1 LARSILICS
10 AMRQTVKAVFAVA
23 AVVAAGTA
31 FVLLYAKYSPGESG
45 VFVVVLGKL
54 WHLGLF
60 LFFWWAVYAVGRGVQ
75 RLVLR
80 GSAAPPEIALA
91 FGVVAFVVLAFLMCA
106 VRLAYVWVARV
117 FIISAAVAGV
127 AVLRAE
133 FGRVPQRFRRWV
145 DDLGLS
151 TAALVAA
158 VAVLAAP
165 VALTAA
171 HPPTYVDALVY
182 HLAVPKAYAA
192 AHGFTYLAYNAY
204 ASMPLGGSLFYLW
217 PYVWDGLVAAN
228 ACHLVATL
236 LAVSLTY
243 RLARRWV
250 SQFYAALA
258 GAFVILTPVVFI
270 SMGGAQN
277 DHFLILFV
285 VAALYEYFKIEE
297 NEPRARARRCVSA
310 GLFVGAALAVKYS
323 AVAGVAAFAV
333 IFFYDISRKRVRLRD
348 GVIILTVAVAVVL
361 PWLAKAYVEQG
372 NPIFPACYGV
382 FGGRGF
388 TPEQAER
395 VASWLMDMGRGRGF
409 GDYVLLPYRISV
421 QAGVTYEDFAGKY
434 LPFLLPLAALGAVF
448 FRRGGRIV
456 AFGWIYLAAWAF
468 GSQQLRFLDG
478 ALPALAVAAA
488 GALAVAD
495 GAFNTRLK
503 RASRALVAAAVIFV
517 AAAMV
522 GPADFAVLPRHLYVG
537 GMPQREFLRRWVAFY
552 PAQEFMNEQL
562 PSDAKV
568 LLLYYNQT
576 LYLERPTAYDSFLNA
591 SALILAA
598 EKARDEAEL
607 YDLVRSWGV
616 THLHVYQYS
625 EPRLEGYYSAE
636 AVERVHAFA
645 SRFGVVLYEDPYSK
659 VYELI

>member
-1 LARSILICS
+1 
-10 AMRQTVKAVFAVA
+10 MRQTVKAVLAAA

-31 FVLLYAKYSPGESG
+31 FVLLYAKYSPGESS

-60 LFFWWAVYAVGRGVQ
+60 LFFWLAVYAVGRGVQ
-75 RLVLR
+75 RLVLGR
-80 GSAAPPEIALA
+80 SAGPPEITVA
-91 FGVVAFVVLAFLMCA
+91 FGVVAFVALAFLMCA
-106 VRLAYVWVARV
+106 VRLAYVWVARAFV
-117 FIISAAVAGV
+117 ISAAVAGV
-127 AVLRAE
+127 AILRGE
-133 FGRVPQRFRRWV
+133 FGRAPGRLRKWLG
-145 DDLGLS
+145 DLELS
-151 TAALVAA
+151 TAALVAG
-158 VAVLAAP
+158 VAALAAP

-217 PYVWDGLVAAN
+217 PYLWDGLIAAN

-243 RLARRWV
+243 RLARRWL

-277 DHFLILFV
+277 DHFLVLFV
-285 VAALYEYFKIEE
+285 VAALYEYFKIEGTE
-297 NEPRARARRCVSA
+297 RRARARRGVSA
-310 GLFVGAALAVKYS
+310 GLFLGAALAVKYS
-323 AVAGVAAFAV
+323 AVAAAAAFAV

-348 GVIILTVAVAVVL
+348 GVIILTVAVAVL
-361 PWLAKAYVEQG
+361 IPWLAKAYVEQG
-372 NPIFPACYGV
+372 NPIFPVCYDF

-395 VASWLMDMGRGRGF
+395 VASWLTGMGRGRGF
-409 GDYVLLPYRISV
+409 LDYVLLPYRISV
-421 QAGVTYEDFAGKY
+421 QAGVTYEAFAGKY
-434 LPFLLPLAALGAVF
+434 LPFILPLAALGAVF

-456 AFGWIYLAAWAF
+456 AFGWIYLGAWAF

-495 GAFNTRLK
+495 GAFNTWLR
-503 RASRALVAAAVIFV
+503 RASRVLVAGAVIFV

-522 GPADFAVLPRHLYVG
+522 GPADFAVLPRHVYLS

-576 LYLERPTAYDSFLNA
+576 LYLERPAAYDSFLNA

-598 EKARDEAEL
+598 EKTRDEAGL
-607 YDLVRSWGV
+607 YGLVRSWGV
-616 THLHVYQYS
+616 THIHVYRYG

-636 AVERVHAFA
+636 AVERVRAFA
-645 SRFGVVLYEDPYSK
+645 SRFGVVLYEDPYGK

>member
-1 LARSILICS
+1 
-10 AMRQTVKAVFAVA
+10 MRQTVKAVLAAAAVA
-23 AVVAAGTA
+23 AAGTA
-31 FVLLYAKYSPGESG
+31 FVLLYARYSPGESS

-60 LFFWWAVYAVGRGVQ
+60 LFFWLAVYAVGRGVQ
-75 RLVLR
+75 KLVLGR
-80 GSAAPPEIALA
+80 SAGPPEIAVA
-91 FGVVAFVVLAFLMCA
+91 FGVVAFVALAFLMCA
-106 VRLAYVWVARV
+106 VRLAYVWVARG

-127 AVLRAE
+127 AILRGE
-133 FGRVPQRFRRWV
+133 FGRAPGRFRKWLG
-145 DDLGLS
+145 DLGLS
-151 TAALVAA
+151 TAALVAG

-217 PYVWDGLVAAN
+217 PYLWDGLIAAN

-243 RLARRWV
+243 RLARRWL

-277 DHFLILFV
+277 DHFLVLFV

-297 NEPRARARRCVSA
+297 TGPRARARRCVSA

-323 AVAGVAAFAV
+323 AVAALAALAV

-348 GVIILTVAVAVVL
+348 GVIIFAVAVAVFI

-372 NPIFPACYGV
+372 NPVFPVCYDF

-388 TPEQAER
+388 TPEQAGR
-395 VASWLMDMGRGRGF
+395 VASWLTGMGRGRGF
-409 GDYVLLPYRISV
+409 LDYVLLPYRISV
-421 QAGVTYEDFAGKY
+421 QAGAMYEDFAGKY

-448 FRRGGRIV
+448 FRRGGRVV

-468 GSQQLRFLDG
+468 GPQQLRFLDG
-478 ALPALAVAAA
+478 ALPALAIAAA
-488 GALAVAD
+488 GALGVAD
-495 GAFNTRLK
+495 GAYTTWVR
-503 RASRALVAAAVIFV
+503 RASRAVVAAAVIFV
-517 AAAMV
+517 AAVTV
-522 GPADFAVLPRHLYVG
+522 GPADFAMLPRHLYLG

-552 PAQEFMNEQL
+552 RAQEFMNEQL

-591 SALILAA
+591 SALLLAA
-598 EKARDEAEL
+598 EKTRDEAEL

-616 THLHVYQYS
+616 THIHVYQYG
-625 EPRLEGYYSAE
+625 EPRLEGFYSAE

-645 SRFGVVLYEDPYSK
+645 SRFGVVLYEDPYGK